1 MREKQIKIQVHPN
14 HMGITIMG
22 DQNVSLRN
30 TSLWHKD
37 YFEQKTNEKGQTQKS
52 SPSSPD
58 SQSPETT
65 LDSFQLRDGTKRNVY
80 DKPY

>member
-37 YFEQKTNEKGQTQKS
+37 YFEQKTNEKGQPQKS
-52 SPSSPD
+52 SPSSRFSITRDD
-58 SQSPETT
+58 SRLFSAQ
-65 LDSFQLRDGTKRNVY
+65 RWH
-80 DKPY
+80 